1 MPPSWRV
8 CRGGVSFQSP
18 TVSPLRTFLFSSFSC
33 VGCQR
38 RRNARSLR
46 RYFSSG
52 SASSTFSPQR
62 CFGRSWLMFSHQSKA
77 NDFLYLLPSVPRLE
91 GLLVA
96 LSRVRSPES
105 SAPACFCLLQRS
117 CWRLPRSVSA
127 DFPPIFERMTS
138 RVKNQSAGN
147 SGKARR
153 TLLDLPICLASPRF
167 LSSTRSRTRGHIFNN
182 LT

>member
-1 MPPSWRV
+1 MPPSSRA
-8 CRGGVSFQSP
+8 CRGGGLFRSRI
-18 TVSPLRTFLFSSFSC
+18 VSPSRTFLFSSSSC

-62 CFGRSWLMFSHQSKA
+62 CFGRSWLTFSHQSKA
-77 NDFLYLLPSVPRLE
+77 NDFLDLLPSVAPLE

-117 CWRLPRSVSA
+117 
-127 DFPPIFERMTS
+127 
-138 RVKNQSAGN
+138 
-147 SGKARR
+147 
-153 TLLDLPICLASPRF
+153 
-167 LSSTRSRTRGHIFNN
+167 
-182 LT
+182 